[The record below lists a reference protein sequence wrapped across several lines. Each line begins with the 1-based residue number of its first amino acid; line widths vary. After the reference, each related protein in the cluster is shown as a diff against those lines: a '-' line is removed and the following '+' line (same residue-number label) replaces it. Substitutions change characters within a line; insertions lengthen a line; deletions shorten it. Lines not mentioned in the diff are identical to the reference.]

1 MGRRVPGWAGFVAA
15 PVVVFL
21 TICSY
26 YACTR
31 HYRTVSGNAA
41 GSPIDSTVLQQSTD
55 PQALLAIAD
64 HFYWL
69 NNGPAAAP
77 LYARAEKL
85 FSERGDARNEL
96 HAKVGR
102 LRSEAETMSFVDLSR
117 LLNEQLQN
125 PIVQT
130 DKKLR
135 LWCLIAKGYTDI
147 EIDYRASKRDWLE
160 AQDTAKG
167 LGEGQ
172 WVTRADG
179 ELGLIAF
186 LEGTPGRAAKL
197 LGGALLSTMASG
209 DIGGQIRFLE
219 LIGRGFEEVNR
230 HTEALRFFERAIK
243 LADAEKDSGLP
254 FMAYEGKAQAL
265 VALGKPDEAKTLLED
280 ALSKAR
286 SQQKRGHE
294 AEILVRLGRLSAQS
308 GNRQQALT
316 YLEDAGQFATRVQ
329 FYRIEADAMYE
340 LAQLYRDAG
349 DLATAEARA
358 TQGVTASLQVG
369 DRYYVPRNLT
379 ILADLKARRGRYA
392 EAKALY
398 EQAEDVIESML
409 ISVDEPYWN
418 SSVAA
423 SMSQTYLQH
432 FELIT
437 KSGDVPGAFHVLER
451 VRGRTLAWA
460 LEDRRAFPAAESGQT
475 ASLETNL
482 AGLQVQLMQT
492 NSAEEREH
500 LMDRLVEYERRLG
513 LSWTNGDAPGH
524 GPPVQPALLSKVQEV
539 LKRDEVLLEYVLDDP
554 SSFCVVV
561 SQKGA
566 YVRLLPAGRREI
578 ENLSQQFVGEIRTK
592 GTGAELSKR
601 LYAMLVK
608 PIPEAATATRFIIV
622 PDAILNLLP
631 FEALRDAQGEYL
643 LNSRVISYVPSGTI
657 LNMLRHAEKQK
668 PAPRPLL
675 AVGDV
680 EYENQGGSGRRIPR
694 PASIRGRIERGI
706 ADLSGIGLHDL
717 PETRAEVEEIG
728 KIIGSDAVI
737 LLGRDATETGFKKQP
752 LDQFRI
758 LHLAVHGFADT
769 QYPER
774 SALVLGTDPQS
785 ADDGLLQVREIIRLR
800 LNAELTTLSACDS
813 GIGKLQG
820 QEGVSNLVEAFLVAG
835 SKSVVASLWSADDTF
850 ATALM
855 EQFYRRLAQGED
867 TSSALRNAKL
877 DLLTKY
883 GDQVSPFYWAAFIAV
898 GETST
903 PIGIKQQ

>member
-1 MGRRVPGWAGFVAA
+1 VVA
-15 PVVVFL
+15 PTVVLL

-31 HYRTVSGNAA
+31 HYRTASGNAA
-41 GSPIDSTVLQQSTD
+41 SSPVNSAALQQSTD
-55 PQALLAIAD
+55 PQALLSAAD

-69 NNGPAAAP
+69 NNGPAATP
-77 LYARAEKL
+77 LYTRAEKL
-85 FSERGDARNEL
+85 FSERDDARNEL
-96 HAKVGR
+96 YAKVGR
-102 LRSEAETMSFVDLSR
+102 LRSEAETMSFVDLSHF
-117 LLNEQLQN
+117 LNEQLQN
-125 PIVQT
+125 PIVQG

-147 EIDYRASKRDWLE
+147 EIDYRATKRDWLE
-160 AQDTAKG
+160 AQGIANV
-167 LGEGQ
+167 LGEKQ
-172 WVTRADG
+172 WANRASG
-179 ELGLIAF
+179 ELGLVAF
-186 LEGTPGRAAKL
+186 LEGNPGRAARL

-209 DIGGQIRFLE
+209 DAGGQIRFLE
-219 LIGRGFEEVNR
+219 LIGRGFDEVNR
-230 HTEALRFFERAIK
+230 HSEALRFFERAIK

-254 FMAYEGKAQAL
+254 YMAYEGKARAL
-265 VALGKPDEAKTLLED
+265 VAIGKPEEAKAVLDD
-280 ALSKAR
+280 ALGKAR

-294 AEILVRLGRLSAQS
+294 AELLILLGKLASQTGDRKQAIADLESA
-308 GNRQQALT
+308 A
-316 YLEDAGQFATRVQ
+316 QFAKRVQ
-329 FYRIEADAMYE
+329 FFRMEADAMFE
-340 LAQLYRDAG
+340 LATLYRDAG
-349 DLATAEARA
+349 DLLTAEERA
-358 TQGVTASLQVG
+358 TDGLDASQRVG

-379 ILADLKARRGRYA
+379 ILADLKARRSRVD
-392 EAKALY
+392 EANTLY

-432 FELIT
+432 FELVT
-437 KSGDVPGAFHVLER
+437 KSGDVPGAFNVLER

-460 LEDRRAFPAAESGQT
+460 LEDRKALRTAESGQT
-475 ASLETNL
+475 ASLETDL

-492 NSAEEREH
+492 NSTEKREQ
-500 LMDRLVEYERRLG
+500 LMDQLVEYERRLG
-513 LSWTNGDAPGH
+513 LAWTKEDAPGH
-524 GPPVQPALLSKVQEV
+524 GLPVRPASLSEVQEV
-539 LKRDEVLLEYVLDDP
+539 LKPDEVLLEYVLDNP
-554 SSFCVVV
+554 TSFCVVI
-561 SQKGA
+561 SPKRA
-566 YVRLLPAGRREI
+566 YVRVLPAGRKEI
-578 ENLSQQFVGEIRTK
+578 ENLSQRLVGEIRTK

-601 LYAMLVK
+601 LYAILVK
-608 PIPEAATATRFIIV
+608 PIPEAATVPRLIIA

-643 LNSRVISYVPSGTI
+643 LKSRVISYVPSGTI
-657 LNMLRHAEKQK
+657 LNALRPAEKQK
-668 PAPRPLL
+668 SAPKPLL

-680 EYENQGGSGRRIPR
+680 EYENQGGAGRRIPT

-728 KIIGSDAVI
+728 KIVGSDAVI
-737 LLGRDATETGFKKQP
+737 LLGKDATATGFKKQP

-774 SALVLGTDPQS
+774 SALVLGADPQS
-785 ADDGLLQVREIIRLR
+785 SDDGLLQVREIIRLR

-813 GIGKLQG
+813 GVGKLQG
-820 QEGVSNLVEAFLVAG
+820 QEGISNLVEAFLVAG

-850 ATALM
+850 ASALM

-877 DLLTKY
+877 DLLSKY
-883 GDQVSPFYWAAFIAV
+883 GGQVSPFYWAAFIAL